1 MYVEYLN
8 ILRHSNRCLN
18 IICVIGVFS
27 VLNRLTWE
35 TSGIKKSM
43 NYTQYCNSS
52 CIVYYL
58 SKPKYIIYIMKTIWL
73 PSLYTQV
80 MTNCLVGFFFQG
92 VGDSSQ
98 GFANFILYCALTDKV
113 RERVFVAIFLRKPNH
128 HSIGNNSR
136 QLRASTVETQ
146 PSSHEVTRTE
156 EVVN

>member
-1 MYVEYLN
+1 
-8 ILRHSNRCLN
+8 
-18 IICVIGVFS
+18 
-27 VLNRLTWE
+27 
-35 TSGIKKSM
+35 M

-58 SKPKYIIYIMKTIWL
+58 SKAQVYIYNETINMVAFTIHPANDEL
-73 PSLYTQV
+73 LG
-80 MTNCLVGFFFQG
+80 GFFFQG

>member
-58 SKPKYIIYIMKTIWL
+58 SKAQVYNIYNENNMAAFTL
-73 PSLYTQV
+73 HPGNDEL
-80 MTNCLVGFFFQG
+80 LGGFFFQG